1 MKNLLSDFICG
12 LQKLYAGTKL
22 TVVGSTRQY
31 HGLLVGVL
39 GDTLATQMLGGFKEG
54 VGKAYKPCRNC
65 EVICNELSLS
75 RTARDF
81 EERDEQEHIHRRA
94 MLESPAKKQE
104 NTGHVFMASRKNL
117 HWPVSLGSVSQK
129 AFFMIPCMFCWKA
142 STNCA
147 SSCCCTGLFLWITC
161 LI

>member
-1 MKNLLSDFICG
+1 LKNLLSDFICG

-65 EVICNELSLS
+65 EVTCSELSLS

-94 MLESPAKKQE
+94 DVREPGKKARKYWSRIY
-104 NTGHVFMASRKNL
+104 GARKNL
-117 HWPVSLGSVSQK
+117 YWPVSLGSVSQK
-129 AFFMIPCMFCWKA
+129 ASFMIPCMFCWKA